1 MSTTIAPE
9 IKAKILSVIKD
20 DGKSIEEAAQTY
32 NLHHD
37 TIRKWLRG
45 TADNASTSGGELLRL
60 RRENQN
66 LKEIIGSLILER
78 EQAKKN
84 LTRS

>member
-1 MSTTIAPE
+1 MSTPITPD

-37 TIRKWLRG
+37 TIRRWLRG
-45 TADNASTSGGELLRL
+45 TADNASTSSGELQRL
-60 RRENQN
+60 RRENQT
-66 LKEIIGSLILER
+66 LKEIIGNLILER
-78 EQAKKN
+78 EAAKKN
-84 LTRS
+84 LTRP

>member
-1 MSTTIAPE
+1 MPTSITPDIR
-9 IKAKILSVIKD
+9 AKILSAIKD
-20 DGKSIEEAAQTY
+20 DGKTIEEAAQTY

-45 TADNASTSGGELLRL
+45 TADNASTSSGELARL

-84 LTRS
+84 LTRP